1 VDHQRELRHLLDV
14 RDLLGASEL
23 MAYSPDPAAFGWLL
37 LGGALTLLLVMGVG
51 LVFTWRIIGAH
62 VVSVLADSGKR
73 AVNERLGVK
82 GKKK

>member
-1 VDHQRELRHLLDV
+1 MGYSFDPVGAAWM
-14 RDLLGASEL
+14 LLGCVL
-23 MAYSPDPAAFGWLL
+23 MLS
-37 LGGALTLLLVMGVG
+37 LVMGAG

-82 GKKK
+82 GKRR

>member
-1 VDHQRELRHLLDV
+1 MI
-14 RDLLGASEL
+14 G
-23 MAYSPDPAAFGWLL
+23 YSFDPAGAAWLL
-37 LGGALTLLLVMGVG
+37 LGGVLMLSLVMGAG

-62 VVSVLADSGKR
+62 VVRVLADSGKR

>member
-1 VDHQRELRHLLDV
+1 MTGYSFDPS
-14 RDLLGASEL
+14 GA
-23 MAYSPDPAAFGWLL
+23 AWLL
-37 LGGALTLLLVMGVG
+37 LGCVLMLSLVMGAG